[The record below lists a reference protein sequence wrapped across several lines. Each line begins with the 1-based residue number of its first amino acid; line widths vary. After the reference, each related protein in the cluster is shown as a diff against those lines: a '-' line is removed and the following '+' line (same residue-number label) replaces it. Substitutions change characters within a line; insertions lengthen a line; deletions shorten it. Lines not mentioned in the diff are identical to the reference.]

1 MEAADFYTGIVADA
15 YGHLKS
21 SSFDADLYR
30 DFVVT
35 HGQSGLEIGCGDG
48 APLLDL
54 RAEGVD
60 VEGVD
65 SSSDMLERCHANA
78 LRRGIEVRLHQQ
90 RVEDLALDRRYR
102 SIYFAGPT
110 FTLLPDDETARRALL
125 RIQQHLTNDG
135 MALIPLWVPAPT
147 PTGEMSVSRC
157 HDDGLGVEVRFTPVS
172 ETSDPVG
179 RTRVTS
185 CRYERITSTGT
196 EVAEREW
203 IIHWQTPSSFRRL
216 CREAGLAVVDLVDD
230 DTGTAAIDGSTS
242 FTATVSTEIER
253 AAV

>member
-1 MEAADFYTGIVADA
+1 M
-15 YGHLKS
+15 
-21 SSFDADLYR
+21 
-30 DFVVT
+30 
-35 HGQSGLEIGCGDG
+35 
-48 APLLDL
+48 
-54 RAEGVD
+54 
-60 VEGVD
+60 
-65 SSSDMLERCHANA
+65 
-78 LRRGIEVRLHQQ
+78 
-90 RVEDLALDRRYR
+90 
-102 SIYFAGPT
+102 
-110 FTLLPDDETARRALL
+110 
-125 RIQQHLTNDG
+125 
-135 MALIPLWVPAPT
+135 
-147 PTGEMSVSRC
+147 
-157 HDDGLGVEVRFTPVS
+157 S

-196 EVAEREW
+196 EVAERER